1 MEYLDVLRLILW
13 KIVVDF
19 LGICDIMQL
28 HQKKEGSKLKK
39 TKFSKHALEER
50 EDRIVWIA
58 TEVGFGQV
66 VDTIQIYDV
75 ERSYRQVDL
84 TETGVAIIKANDEDL
99 VITMYLPTR
108 RQLINWYGDKNLVPI
123 RLLNVAK
130 YNEKR
135 GWTNR

>member
-1 MEYLDVLRLILW
+1 M
-13 KIVVDF
+13 
-19 LGICDIMQL
+19 
-28 HQKKEGSKLKK
+28 KK
-39 TKFSKHALEER
+39 TKFSRHALEER

-75 ERSYRQVDL
+75 ERSYRRVEL
-84 TETGVAIIKANDEDL
+84 TETGVAIIKDVNEDI
-99 VITMYLPTR
+99 VVTMYLPTL
-108 RQLINWYGDKNLVPI
+108 RQLIGWYGDKNLIPI

-130 YNEKR
+130 RNEKK

>member
-1 MEYLDVLRLILW
+1 M
-13 KIVVDF
+13 
-19 LGICDIMQL
+19 
-28 HQKKEGSKLKK
+28 KK

-75 ERSYRQVDL
+75 ERSYRRVEL
-84 TETGVAIIKANDEDL
+84 TETGVAIIKAVDEEV
-99 VITMYLPTR
+99 VITMYLPTQ
-108 RQLINWYGDKNLVPI
+108 RQLINWYGDKNLIPI

-130 YNEKR
+130 RNEKR